1 MNKSAVI
8 ISTAIIGLFSFGI
21 AQECA
26 NNSKNA
32 KSLIQDGSALSI
44 NKDSI
49 TMSRRIELIKQ
60 LDSILQIDQ
69 KDRSTIMSVRKEFG
83 SKSDTIKKLMKIM
96 TYNDSINL
104 IKVTKILDQYGW
116 LGSNVVGYNG
126 NTALFLVIQ
135 HSNKNIMEKYFP
147 MMKDAVKKGNA
158 EPELFALLVD
168 RIEMLNGRPQIYG
181 SQMQIIDGKRVL
193 YKIIDEKNVNK
204 RRAEVGLGSL
214 EEYLKLANVEYKT
227 PDK

>member
-8 ISTAIIGLFSFGI
+8 ISTVIIGLFSFGI

-26 NNSKNA
+26 NNSKNP
-32 KSLIQDGSALSI
+32 KSLIQNGSALSI

-49 TMSRRIELIKQ
+49 TMSIRIELTKQ

-69 KDRSTIMSVRKEFG
+69 KDRSIIMSVRKEFG
-83 SKSDTIKKLMKIM
+83 NKSDTIKKLMKIM

-214 EEYLKLANVEYKT
+214 EEYLKLANGEYKT